1 MSDSPTGVLKFLFTD
16 EMRLALAR
24 HDQVLRAAIGSHAVG
39 SESEMRAALGSDA

>member
-24 HDQVLRAAIGSHAVG
+24 HDQVLRAAIGSHG
-39 SESEMRAALGSDA
+39 GWLGERDAGCPRE